1 MCGIIGYKGKR
12 NVKDVLVEGLSTLEY
27 RGYDS
32 AGIAVLDNKKVRI
45 VKSIGKIENLRE
57 KLKKFIF
64 NNTTCGIAHTRWAT
78 HGKVTETNCHPHKV
92 GRVTVTHNGIVEN
105 YKMLESEL
113 KDYKFVSDT
122 DSERIAALIDSN
134 YDGENELLAIEKSI
148 EEMTGSYALAIMFE
162 GKDKIYGVRKD
173 APLIVGIGDGEYF
186 ISSDISAILPYT
198 KKYIVLDDK
207 EIVEID
213 KECNIYYNGVILDK
227 EILEADFDVESAQ
240 KGGYKHFMLKE
251 IHDQIELSKKL
262 YSVYLENDKIS
273 DKVLDITKYKRIDF
287 VGCGSAYHAALVAK
301 YFGDKYCTS
310 KDFYVNVYAASEY
323 RYSNHYFDDEV
334 LVVFLSQSGET
345 ADTLAS
351 LRMCNEEG
359 IDTLAIVNV
368 PTSTIAREA
377 KYIMPMLAG
386 PEICVATTKGYYS
399 QSYLC
404 SLLILKYMYKKNIIK
419 KDEVDRTLTE
429 FSKLPKYVEKVINID
444 YKPVAKS
451 IYKSEDMYYI
461 GRGIDIYTCYE
472 ASLKLK
478 EISYIHSE
486 CFAAG
491 ELKHGPIALL
501 SNNTPVIALLS
512 EFSVYEKTVSNVIE
526 AKTRGAKIITIR
538 KESINIDKN
547 ISDYDIVVPLT
558 SEYIQNLVI
567 IVACQ
572 MLSYEVALL
581 RKCDIDKPR
590 NLAKSVT
597 VE

>member
-1 MCGIIGYKGKR
+1 MCGIVGYKGKR
-12 NVKDVLVEGLSTLEY
+12 NVKDVLVNGLETLEY

-32 AGIAVLDNKKVRI
+32 AGIAVLDNNKVRI
-45 VKSIGKIENLRE
+45 VKSIGKIENLRN
-57 KLKKFIF
+57 KLKKYIF

-78 HGKVTETNCHPHKV
+78 HGKVSEANCHPHKV

-105 YKMLESEL
+105 YKMIESEI
-113 KDYKFVSDT
+113 KNHKFLSDT

-134 YDGENELLAIEKSI
+134 YDGNNELEAIEKSI
-148 EEMTGSYALAIMFE
+148 EEMSGSYALAILFE
-162 GKDKIYGVRKD
+162 GKNKIYGVRKD
-173 APLIVGIGDGEYF
+173 APLIVGIGENEYF
-186 ISSDISAILPYT
+186 ISSDISVILPYT

-213 KECNIYYNGVILDK
+213 KECKIYYNGVILDK
-227 EILEADFDVESAQ
+227 EIQEADFDVESAR

-262 YSVYLENDKIS
+262 YSVYLENDLIS
-273 DKVLDITKYKRIDF
+273 DKVLDISKYKRVDF

-301 YFGDKYCTS
+301 YFADKYCVS
-310 KDFYVNVYAASEY
+310 KDFYVNVDVASEY
-323 RYSNHYFDDEV
+323 RYSNHYYDEDV

-345 ADTLAS
+345 ADTLAC
-351 LRMCNEEG
+351 LRMCNQEG
-359 IDTLAIVNV
+359 VDTLAIVNV

-377 KYIMPMLAG
+377 KYVMPMLAG
-386 PEICVATTKGYYS
+386 PEICVATTKGFYS

-404 SLLILKYMYKKNIIK
+404 SLLMLKYMYKKNIINI
-419 KDEVDRTLTE
+419 DEVNRILKE
-429 FSKLPKYVEKVINID
+429 FIKLPKFIEKVIKID
-444 YKPVAKS
+444 YKSVAKS
-451 IYKSEDMYYI
+451 IYKNEDIYYI

-512 EFSVYEKTVSNVIE
+512 EFSVYEKTVSNIIE
-526 AKTRGAKIITIR
+526 AKSRGAKIITIR
-538 KESINIDKN
+538 KESINVDNN
-547 ISDYDIVVPLT
+547 ISDFDIVVPLT

-567 IVACQ
+567 MVACQ
-572 MLSYEVALL
+572 LLSYEVALL

>member
-92 GRVTVTHNGIVEN
+92 GRVTVAHNGIVEN

-134 YDGENELLAIEKSI
+134 YDGESELLAIEKSI

-173 APLIVGIGDGEYF
+173 APLIAGIGDGECF

-227 EILEADFDVESAQ
+227 EVLEADFDVESAQ

-404 SLLILKYMYKKNIIK
+404 SLLMLKYMYKKNIIK
-419 KDEVDRTLTE
+419 KDEVDKILSE
-429 FSKLPKYVEKVINID
+429 FSKLPIFVEKVINID

-512 EFSVYEKTVSNVIE
+512 EFSVYEKTVSNIIE
-526 AKTRGAKIITIR
+526 AKSRGAKIITIR

>member
-12 NVKDVLVEGLSTLEY
+12 NVKDVLVNGLSTLEY

-32 AGIAVLDNKKVRI
+32 AGVAVLDNNKVRI
-45 VKSIGKIENLRE
+45 VKSIGKIENLRD
-57 KLKKFIF
+57 KLRKYIF

-78 HGKVTETNCHPHKV
+78 HGKVTEVNCHPHKV
-92 GRVTVTHNGIVEN
+92 GRVIVAHNGIVEN
-105 YKMLESEL
+105 YKVIEGEL
-113 KDYKFVSDT
+113 KNYKFISDT

-148 EEMTGSYALAIMFE
+148 EKMSGSYALAIMFE

-173 APLIVGIGDGEYF
+173 APLIVGIGEGEYF
-186 ISSDISAILPYT
+186 ISSDISAILCYT
-198 KKYIVLDDK
+198 KRYIVLDDK

-213 KECNIYYNGVILDK
+213 KECNIYYDGIILDK
-227 EILEADFDVESAQ
+227 EILEANFDIECAQ

-251 IHDQIELSKKL
+251 INDQIELSKKL

-301 YFGDKYCTS
+301 YFSDKYCTS
-310 KDFYVNVYAASEY
+310 KDFYVNVYVASEY
-323 RYSNHYFDDEV
+323 RYSNHYFDDDV

-359 IDTLAIVNV
+359 VDTLAIVNV
-368 PTSTIAREA
+368 STSTIAREA

-399 QSYLC
+399 QCYLC
-404 SLLILKYMYKKNIIK
+404 SLLMLKYMYKKNIIK
-419 KDEVDRTLTE
+419 KDEVDKIISE

-444 YKPVAKS
+444 YKGVAKN
-451 IYKSEDMYYI
+451 IYKCEDVYYI

-512 EFSVYEKTVSNVIE
+512 EFSVYEKTVSNIIE
-526 AKTRGAKIITIR
+526 AKSRGAKIVTIR
-538 KESINIDKN
+538 KESINIDKSV
-547 ISDYDIVVPLT
+547 SDYDIVVPLT

-572 MLSYEVALL
+572 MLSYEIAIL

>member
-92 GRVTVTHNGIVEN
+92 GRVTVAHNGIVEN

-134 YDGENELLAIEKSI
+134 YDGESELLAIEKSI

-173 APLIVGIGDGEYF
+173 APLIAGIGDGEYF

-227 EILEADFDVESAQ
+227 EVLEADFDVESAQ

-399 QSYLC
+399 
-404 SLLILKYMYKKNIIK
+404 
-419 KDEVDRTLTE
+419 
-429 FSKLPKYVEKVINID
+429 
-444 YKPVAKS
+444 
-451 IYKSEDMYYI
+451 
-461 GRGIDIYTCYE
+461 
-472 ASLKLK
+472 
-478 EISYIHSE
+478 
-486 CFAAG
+486 
-491 ELKHGPIALL
+491 
-501 SNNTPVIALLS
+501 
-512 EFSVYEKTVSNVIE
+512 
-526 AKTRGAKIITIR
+526 
-538 KESINIDKN
+538 
-547 ISDYDIVVPLT
+547 
-558 SEYIQNLVI
+558 
-567 IVACQ
+567 
-572 MLSYEVALL
+572 
-581 RKCDIDKPR
+581 
-590 NLAKSVT
+590 
-597 VE
+597 